1 MKYRCETKEL
11 AIGYG
16 GAPLAS
22 GITLGAV
29 PGQILA
35 LIGPTGAGKS
45 TLSKLIYGFETPDAG
60 EIILNGKPLAEEN
73 IRRRAQHI
81 GYVMQNPNQMISKTM
96 IFEEVALALQG
107 SDMPQEQIRQRVEDT
122 LKVCGL
128 YPFRN
133 WPISALSFGQKKRV
147 TIASVLV
154 QQPELIILD
163 EPFNF
168 LDPSSQSVIK
178 HLLKKYNEEHNATVI
193 ISSHNL
199 NHTVDV
205 CPRIAV
211 LEHGVIIRDLVNENN
226 SAEKELEDYFN
237 VEEE

>member
-1 MKYRCETKEL
+1 
-11 AIGYG
+11 
-16 GAPLAS
+16 
-22 GITLGAV
+22 
-29 PGQILA
+29 
-35 LIGPTGAGKS
+35 
-45 TLSKLIYGFETPDAG
+45 
-60 EIILNGKPLAEEN
+60 
-73 IRRRAQHI
+73 
-81 GYVMQNPNQMISKTM
+81 MQNPNQMISKTM

>member
-1 MKYRCETKEL
+1 ML
-11 AIGYG
+11 
-16 GAPLAS
+16 
-22 GITLGAV
+22 
-29 PGQILA
+29 
-35 LIGPTGAGKS
+35 
-45 TLSKLIYGFETPDAG
+45 
-60 EIILNGKPLAEEN
+60 LNGRDLAQDN

-107 SDMPQEQIRQRVEDT
+107 SDMTQEQIRQRVEDT

-163 EPFNF
+163 EPTVG
-168 LDPSSQSVIK
+168 LDPAQMIEIRNLIHDLGETHSAIIPTLWSSC
-178 HLLKKYNEEHNATVI
+178 A
-193 ISSHNL
+193 
-199 NHTVDV
+199 
-205 CPRIAV
+205 
-211 LEHGVIIRDLVNENN
+211 G
-226 SAEKELEDYFN
+226 
-237 VEEE
+237 